1 MELIA
6 LCIFLHIIFGSL
18 TRMLQGIMPLHI
30 KLNKIRTLPKV
41 WILPSF
47 SMLRFVF
54 VVLIVYNSFILSL
67 SFVREIL
74 IPYLIWY
81 TGIVAWVKPFT
92 HAHFDKAFKVSVV
105 CCMYVMILVFEYP
118 KMFPNAVWSIYI
130 MYISSWY
137 KWCLPI

>member
-6 LCIFLHIIFGSL
+6 LCIFLHIIFGSM

-30 KLNKIRTLPKV
+30 NLSKFRALPKV

-47 SMLRFVF
+47 SVIRIVF
-54 VVLIVYNSFILSL
+54 VLLIVYNSFVLAM
-67 SFVREIL
+67 SFQREIL

-81 TGIVAWVKPFT
+81 METVAWVKPFT
-92 HAHFDKAFKVSVV
+92 HAQFGNAFKVSAV
-105 CCMYVMILVFEYP
+105 CCLYVMVLVFEYP
-118 KMFPNAVWSIYI
+118 NMTPNAVWSIYI

-137 KWCLPI
+137 NWCLPI

>member
-6 LCIFLHIIFGSL
+6 LCIFLHIIFGSM

-30 KLNKIRTLPKV
+30 NLIKFRALPKV

-47 SMLRFVF
+47 SVIRIVF
-54 VVLIVYNSFILSL
+54 VLLIVYNSLVL
-67 SFVREIL
+67 ATSFQREIL

-81 TGIVAWVKPFT
+81 IGTVAWVNPFT
-92 HAHFDKAFKVSVV
+92 RTRFDVAFKVSVV
-105 CCMYVMILVFEYP
+105 CCMYVMALVFEYP
-118 KMFPNAVWSIYI
+118 NLFPNAVWSVYLV
-130 MYISSWY
+130 YISSWY